1 MGYTDGAAIP
11 GSAVLTAETNP
22 GRRDRSIAGC
32 EVEVEVNVDVDDSS
46 GRRWSA
52 LEKQP
57 ISLPLS
63 SCYVRIYISIMPL
76 EYIII

>member
-11 GSAVLTAETNP
+11 GNAVLTAETNP